1 MTKLPRDVSGAE
13 AVRVLEKVGFVWHN
27 QEGSHVVLRRAAPP
41 GRVTVPMH
49 RTLGV
54 GILRAIIRQAGMSIE
69 EFVKLL

>member
-13 AVRVLEKVGFVWHN
+13 AIRALEKAGYVRHN
-27 QEGSHVVLRRAAPP
+27 QQGSHVALKREDPP

-54 GILRAIIRQAGMSIE
+54 GILRAIIRQAGMSVD